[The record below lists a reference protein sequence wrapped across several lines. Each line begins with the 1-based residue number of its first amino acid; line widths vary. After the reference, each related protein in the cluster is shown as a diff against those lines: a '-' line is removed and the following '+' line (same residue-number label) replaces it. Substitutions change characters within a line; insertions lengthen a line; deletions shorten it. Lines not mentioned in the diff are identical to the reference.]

1 MAYVVITA
9 AIVFLSFLYA
19 LAGQA
24 GGTAFLAVMALA
36 SFPASDMRPTAL
48 ILNVAAAGYAT
59 WRLDRS
65 HLVDWPKLIAFALP
79 SLPFAVAG
87 GLTTLGGPAYFGV
100 TGSLLVAAATL
111 MIVGGPSGETG
122 PTISPH
128 RLWIVAAGVAIGFLS
143 GLTGIG
149 GGVFL
154 APLLITLGWATPR
167 QAACLAPPYILANS
181 IVGLGG
187 VLAAGQSPSPATL
200 WFVAAVVVGAAA
212 GTAASQRWMS
222 EARTKY
228 LISAIVCFAGLRLLA
243 SSLLPGI

>member
-65 HLVDWPKLIAFALP
+65 QLVDWPKLIAFALR

-87 GLTTLGGPAYFGV
+87 GLTTLGGPAYVGV
-100 TGSLLVAAATL
+100 TGSLLVAAATF
-111 MIVGGPSGETG
+111 MIVSGPSRKTG

-154 APLLITLGWATPR
+154 AP
-167 QAACLAPPYILANS
+167 PYILANS

-187 VLAAGQSPSPATL
+187 DLAAGQPPSPATP

-222 EARTKY
+222 EAKTKY
-228 LISAIVCFAGLRLLA
+228 LIAAIVCFAGLRLLA
-243 SSLLPGI
+243 SSLLTGI